1 MQNQIR
7 DYLITLIDGIP
18 ALSGKVSR
26 YRGEFE
32 KYSITQSGWNPE
44 FPACFIFM
52 KGFTKDIEGT
62 YGETL
67 KKGYSF
73 TVYVADRDDCA
84 ALVEQVYNSLDSVQ
98 LELDQDFY
106 NVNARLVKLHGY
118 HYSVDV
124 YLIELSVK

>member
-1 MQNQIR
+1 QIR

-18 ALSGKVSR
+18 ALSGKVSL

-32 KYSITQSGWNPE
+32 KDSGTHWNPE
-44 FPACFIFM
+44 FPSCFIFM

-67 KKGYSF
+67 KKGYSY

-84 ALVEQVYNSLDSVQ
+84 ALVEQVYNALDSVQ
-98 LELDQDFY
+98 LELDQNFF
-106 NVNARLVKLHGY
+106 NVNARLVKLLGY
-118 HYSVDV
+118 HHSVDV
-124 YLIELSVK
+124 YMIELSVK